1 MSTLEDRLNAQRSVM
16 AVWGAFGSLA
26 KPDVRPFREGMT
38 LYEIMLGMDCLPDGF
53 AERGVIQINGHE
65 VNRGAWHLVRPKPST
80 KGKPIAVTFH
90 MPPRGG
96 GKGGGGK
103 SVISIVAAV
112 ALLVITTAIT
122 GGVLG
127 PAGFASISGTLFA
140 AGSTS
145 AQLLAGAVGLIGA
158 LAISA
163 LIRPPVA
170 KPKEDNS
177 NQTESASADGN
188 QLQPNGAIPR
198 VIGTRKIFPPLAC
211 EPFVDLVGQDEYAE
225 MVATLNGPHALSSIK
240 VGAADITDDTAIE
253 YQTREGWE
261 SDTLMTLVNRYSRT
275 ITPNLELSPHK
286 LDATNGQLIE
296 NTAFPL
302 KSLPQWHRFTT
313 KDSPDEA
320 YIQLVLPGGLSYP
333 PDAVTYP
340 CNVPVRMRIRKSGN
354 SAWINLPE
362 IHFRGRSSRATK
374 YQVILKWDAPVIP
387 AVSGITMP
395 TGDGVAFVYHR
406 MAIQTTAPADPG
418 TYQWEADSS
427 FYSGAGNTYLINGAA
442 SGMQNVYVDQN
453 ERTPDGLSW
462 EPGGASA
469 STVQKNTVHFF
480 LNSASFPKGIYEIEI
495 MRGSAYVSGSFTP
508 ATYQYG
514 ASVYNLF
521 KYYTLSGDRIPV
533 TQTNIVSNIAVSKIS
548 SVWKSTPLPYV
559 GFATIAI
566 RAKNRRIENVSCIAS
581 GYVKDWSGSAWDTWT
596 TTSNPAPHFRDVLM
610 GRLNFDPLPVSLIDD
625 TRLVE
630 WRTHCASNS
639 YTCDYIADDVRID
652 DLLSIIA
659 SCGYARPY
667 QSDLWGVIID
677 YDRSA
682 ESPVQ
687 VFTGHNSR
695 GFKFRKALTRL
706 PDGLRISYRSDV
718 DDYTT
723 QQVNVYRDGMLQ
735 YDQSRIEQVTYEGL
749 IDTAKIEYRGRYDM
763 RQGQYRSTFYVLEA
777 PFEWVVCR
785 RGSMVAVQNDILTHH
800 SASARIKTV
809 NTSAGNV
816 VSIVLNTE
824 VDVLNSADMT
834 SVTDM
839 LAVTD
844 MLSLMKMGVTI
855 RRTDGT
861 VSTHALSNVDGTTA
875 TLTFAAPFADDTWAS
890 PSPFDGGTI
899 HEVDP
904 GCIVA
909 IGPLDQEYIRLIVT
923 DISPG
928 QDLAARLTMVDEAPE
943 LWAA

>member
-1 MSTLEDRLNAQRSVM
+1 MSTLEDRLNAPRSVM
-16 AVWGAFGSLA
+16 AVWGAYGSLA
-26 KPDVRPFREGMT
+26 DPDVRPFREGMT
-38 LYEIMLGMDCLPDGF
+38 LYEIMLGMDCLPAGF
-53 AERGVIQINGHE
+53 EQRGVIQINGHE
-65 VNRGAWHLVRPKPST
+65 INRGAWHLVRPKPSMQA
-80 KGKPIAVTFH
+80 KPIAVTFH

-103 SVISIVAAV
+103 SVIGIVAAV

-122 GGVLG
+122 GGALG
-127 PAGFASISGTLFA
+127 PAGFASISSTLFA

-163 LIRPPVA
+163 LVRPPVA
-170 KPKEDNS
+170 KPKEDRND
-177 NQTESASADGN
+177 QTESASADGN
-188 QLQPNGAIPR
+188 LIQPNGAVPR

-225 MVATLNGPHALSSIK
+225 MVAILNGPHALSSIK

-275 ITPNLELSPHK
+275 ITPNLELSQHK
-286 LDATNGQLIE
+286 LDSANGTLLENAT
-296 NTAFPL
+296 TTPL

-313 KDSPDEA
+313 KDSPDEV
-320 YIQLVLPGGLSYP
+320 YIGLALPAGLNYP
-333 PDAVTYP
+333 ADPATYP
-340 CNVPVRMRIRKSGN
+340 LALPVRIRIRKQGN
-354 SAWINLPE
+354 ANWINLPE
-362 IHFRGRSSRATK
+362 IHIKGRNSRPVK
-374 YQVILKWDAPVIP
+374 YQVILKWDAPVVP
-387 AVSGITMP
+387 PSTDVVMTS
-395 TGDGVAFVYHR
+395 GDGIANIYYR
-406 MAIQTTAPADPG
+406 CPIQTTAPADPG
-418 TYQWEADSS
+418 TYQWEADAS
-427 FYSGAGNTYLINGAA
+427 FYSGSGNTYMING
-442 SGMQNVYVDQN
+442 SVTGMQNIYVDQN
-453 ERTPDGLSW
+453 DRSPDGLNWS
-462 EPGGASA
+462 PNGSSA
-469 STVQKNTVHFF
+469 ATVQKNSVHVF
-480 LNSASFPKGIYEIEI
+480 LNSGTFPKGVYEIEI
-495 MRGSAYVSGSFTP
+495 MRGVAYATP
-508 ATYQYG
+508 SWLATTYQYG
-514 ASVYNLF
+514 LTVYNLF
-521 KYYTLSGDRIPV
+521 KFYGSGTLNAN
-533 TQTNIVSNIAVSKIS
+533 QTLYVASIAATKIS
-548 SVWKSTPLPYV
+548 SVWKSAPLPYV

-581 GYVKDWSGSAWDTWT
+581 GYVRDWDGTSWATWT

-625 TRLVE
+625 ARIVE
-630 WRTHCASNS
+630 WRTHCTSNS

-652 DLLSIIA
+652 DILSIIA

-677 YDRSA
+677 YDRST

-687 VFTGHNSR
+687 VFTGHNAR

-723 QQVNVYRDGMLQ
+723 QQVNVYRDDIQQ

-749 IDTAKIEYRGRYDM
+749 IDTTKIEARGRYDM

-809 NTSAGNV
+809 TTSAGNV

-824 VDVLNSADMT
+824 VDVYNTADMT
-834 SVTDM
+834 SVTDV

-844 MLSLMKMGVTI
+844 MLALMKMGVSI

-861 VSTHALSNVDGTTA
+861 ISTHALSNVDGTTA
-875 TLTFAAPFADDTWAS
+875 TLTFATPFADDTWTSGS
-890 PSPFDGGTI
+890 PYDSGAVHDV
-899 HEVDP
+899 EP

-909 IGPLDQEYIRLIVT
+909 VGPLDQEYIRLIVT
-923 DISPG
+923 EISPG
-928 QDLAARLTMVDEAPE
+928 PELTARLTMVDEAPE